1 MINFFDSKVFNC
13 KGHKGLR
20 EGWNSDLPAGRQV
33 TLMASPTRILTGF
46 LTSKG

>member
-20 EGWNSDLPAGRQV
+20 EGWNAGETDGFANADFDGFFLV
-33 TLMASPTRILTGF
+33 ETG
-46 LTSKG
+46 G